1 MTIAPRSFLYQ
12 FDAGVA
18 TITLNRPDRLNALT
32 FQVYEELR
40 DVFRALDSEAGVR
53 AIVITGSGRAFC
65 SGGDVEDIIGQLF
78 SRDAKGLLDFTWL
91 TCDLILAMRLCRRPI
106 IGALN
111 GTVAGAGAVIAAACD
126 VRVAADSARIAFL
139 FTKVGL
145 SGADMGAAWLL
156 PRLVGLGNATEL
168 LMTGDFIDAATALRI
183 GLYNRVVA
191 AANVLEEARRFADKL
206 AHGPSVALGVTK
218 EALNREA
225 HMER

>member
-12 FDAGVA
+12 FDAVVA

-91 TCDLILAMRLCRRPI
+91 TCDLDRKSTRLNSSHPSI
-106 IGALN
+106 SY
-111 GTVAGAGAVIAAACD
+111 AVFC
-126 VRVAADSARIAFL
+126 L
-139 FTKVGL
+139 KKKKKNT
-145 SGADMGAAWLL
+145 
-156 PRLVGLGNATEL
+156 NT
-168 LMTGDFIDAATALRI
+168 TNT
-183 GLYNRVVA
+183 
-191 AANVLEEARRFADKL
+191 
-206 AHGPSVALGVTK
+206 
-218 EALNREA
+218 
-225 HMER
+225 